1 MQRATSSSIASTKRP
16 TSRPSYN
23 QTTQP
28 STLAG
33 LLSSKKTLVSLSTL
47 ATTKVST
54 STSATSTSAYRFS
67 FGDASDNPFL
77 EQPPR
82 KQFKDAAPTTSDTQ
96 QTSRQALPKSQEL
109 TRQQG
114 LVLTRVLP
122 INSPAR
128 IPAAAPIQFSGASS
142 TSSTRLLPKAD
153 YEHFLSKSTAQHQ
166 DFDAAEES
174 GKGVG
179 SIGDTLKKSLRT
191 TTMDI
196 ARKSIMQH
204 AAASPRKTFLKV
216 SEVAARS
223 NGEPSLHDLL
233 VASETEDGD
242 RPMFSRMTKP
252 APTQSFAHP
261 DTQFTFE
268 STPLPPLNSKT
279 AKRPN
284 TQHDWEDSEF
294 AVNTYDNYIADQQPV
309 DADAARDKIPNH
321 KDHAGHGH
329 QANGSNN
336 AQRTVDTGRET
347 LQSSTIP
354 ALASGTATWYQIRRI
369 ISTTDDKLASED
381 DFGTA
386 LALRRTQHNCCG
398 C

>member
-1 MQRATSSSIASTKRP
+1 MQRTTSSTIASTNRP
-16 TSRPSYN
+16 TPRPSYN
-23 QTTQP
+23 QTTQA

-54 STSATSTSAYRFS
+54 PTSATSTSAYRFS

-82 KQFKDAAPTTSDTQ
+82 KQFKDAAPTTSDAQ
-96 QTSRQALPKSQEL
+96 QTSRQALSKSQEP

-128 IPAAAPIQFSGASS
+128 IPAAASTQFAGASS
-142 TSSTRLLPKAD
+142 TTSTRLLPKAD

-166 DFDAAEES
+166 DSNAVEEPS
-174 GKGVG
+174 RDVG
-179 SIGDTLKKSLRT
+179 GIGDALKKSLRT
-191 TTMDI
+191 TAMDI

-223 NGEPSLHDLL
+223 HGEPSLCDLL
-233 VASETEDGD
+233 VASETDDGD
-242 RPMFSRMTKP
+242 KPMPNRMTKP
-252 APTQSFAHP
+252 ASTQSFAHP

-268 STPLPPLNSKT
+268 STPLPSLNSST
-279 AKRPN
+279 AKQPN
-284 TQHDWEDSEF
+284 TQHDWEDSEV
-294 AVNTYDNYIADQQPV
+294 AASTHENYTADQQPV
-309 DADAARDKIPNH
+309 GTDAAGDKVRFYY
-321 KDHAGHGH
+321 
-329 QANGSNN
+329 S
-336 AQRTVDTGRET
+336 
-347 LQSSTIP
+347 
-354 ALASGTATWYQIRRI
+354 
-369 ISTTDDKLASED
+369 
-381 DFGTA
+381 
-386 LALRRTQHNCCG
+386 
-398 C
+398 